1 MEVDEIV
8 TVFDRKQGLRDLS
21 HWCLWIES
29 RYPLRPDEAFAQ
41 KNMPDLG
48 HDVEDFKVYTWRLNK
63 WKTLEKKLTSPEF
76 ECGGHRW
83 YGAAQSSLPLLTN

>member
-8 TVFDRKQGLRDLS
+8 TVYDRKQGLRYLS
-21 HWCLWIES
+21 LLD
-29 RYPLRPDEAFAQ
+29 RTDAVRPDEAFAQ

-63 WKTLEKKLTSPEF
+63 WKSLDKKLTSPDF
-76 ECGGHRW
+76 DCGGHRW
-83 YGAAQSSLPLLTN
+83 CDVPHPVPLHRLNFPL